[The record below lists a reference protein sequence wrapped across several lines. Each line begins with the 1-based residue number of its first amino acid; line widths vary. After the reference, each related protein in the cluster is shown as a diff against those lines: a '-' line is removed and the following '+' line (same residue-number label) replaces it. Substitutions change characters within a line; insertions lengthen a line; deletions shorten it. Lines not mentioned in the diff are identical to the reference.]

1 VPLVLPLGVTTGTWL
16 ADALVAEIKRRARVP
31 VSQAT
36 YTDAELLAMVDEQ
49 VREYLAPLMISVA
62 EDYLTANYDVVV
74 TAGVSTYRPP
84 SRCMKLREVAFVKD
98 AGTDNETIIDVP
110 RLRIEQ
116 LEHERWG
123 FYFSGNSVVLK
134 DVDPGITLR
143 MTYYLRPNR
152 LVLAENV
159 AVVQSVEVA
168 TGVVYVYQMPDGI
181 EGGTAFDIIR
191 AAAPFDTLRQ
201 AAAGTVNAG
210 ALTVTFAPSALPA
223 GLATGDFVCLP
234 EQTPV
239 PQIAPD
245 LFSLLAQSVT
255 VAVLDE
261 QGDEVA
267 FQRAA
272 ARKEQLEASAR
283 ILLSSRVEGEP
294 ISLTPA
300 FDPIWDRSWR
310 RGRGR

>member
-152 LVLAENV
+152 LVLAEDV

>member
-1 VPLVLPLGVTTGTWL
+1 
-16 ADALVAEIKRRARVP
+16 
-31 VSQAT
+31 
-36 YTDAELLAMVDEQ
+36 
-49 VREYLAPLMISVA
+49 
-62 EDYLTANYDVVV
+62 
-74 TAGVSTYRPP
+74 
-84 SRCMKLREVAFVKD
+84 
-98 AGTDNETIIDVP
+98 VP
-110 RLRIEQ
+110 RLRVEQ
-116 LEHERWG
+116 LQYERWG

-134 DVDPGITLR
+134 DVDPGTTLR

-159 AVVQSVEVA
+159 AVVQSVDVS
-168 TGVVYVYQMPDGI
+168 TGVVNVYQVPGGI
-181 EGGTAFDIIR
+181 EGGTAFDLVR

-210 ALTVTFAPSALPA
+210 ALTVTFAPSVVA
-223 GLATGDFVCLP
+223 GLAAGDFVALP

-245 LFSLLAQSVT
+245 LFSLLAQAVS

-261 QGDEVA
+261 QGDEAA

-300 FDPIWDRSWR
+300 FDPIWDRSWSRR
-310 RGRGR
+310 RGR

>member
-191 AAAPFDTLRQ
+191 AAAPFDTLR
-201 AAAGTVNAG
+201 
-210 ALTVTFAPSALPA
+210 TFAPSALPA

>member
-16 ADALVAEIKRRARVP
+16 ADTLLEEIKRRSRVP

-36 YTDAELLAMVDEQ
+36 YTDAELLTMADEQ

-62 EDYLTANYDVVV
+62 EDYLTADYDVVV
-74 TAGVSTYRPP
+74 TQGVTTYRPP
-84 SRCMKLREVAFVKD
+84 GRCMKLREVAFVEK
-98 AGTDNETIIDVP
+98 AGTDDETIIDVP
-110 RLRIEQ
+110 RLRVEQ
-116 LEHERWG
+116 LQYERWG

-134 DVDPGITLR
+134 DVDPGTTLR

-159 AVVQSVEVA
+159 AVVQSVDVS
-168 TGVVYVYQMPDGI
+168 TGVVNVYQVPDGV
-181 EGGTAFDIIR
+181 EGGTSFDLVR

-223 GLATGDFVCLP
+223 GLAAGDFVCLP

-245 LFSLLAQSVT
+245 LFSLLAQSVS

-261 QGDEVA
+261 QGDEPA
-267 FQRAA
+267 FARAM

-300 FDPIWDRSWR
+300 FDPVWDRSWSRR
-310 RGRGR
+310 RGR